1 MSIEAYLQ
9 VIESLPEATL
19 LLSGGGIILA
29 ANQGVA
35 SLLGL
40 GARGLEGRR
49 LADIVG
55 DDPDAVAR
63 YLRLCSRSREAV
75 LASLRLLGEGGREVA
90 CRGEGAVLRPRS
102 EGTDGLLLVRL
113 IPKTVSIRQFIA
125 LNERIDALSRE
136 IVRRIRV
143 EQALHDQREWLRVTL
158 ASIGDAVIATDRE
171 GRVAFM
177 NRAAEVLTGWSQEE
191 ATGEPLGWVFHVVE
205 GASRERIE
213 DPVGRVLHRDIAVGL
228 AEHTVLIA
236 RDGTER
242 SIEDTAAPIREEGGE
257 LKGVVLVFHD
267 VTARRLAEEAVRAS
281 EARKD
286 AILQSA
292 LDGIIG
298 MDHEGRV
305 VEFNPSAER
314 LFGYRRDE
322 ILGRPLAELII
333 PPALRERYRRGLSAS
348 LATGEGPVIGRR
360 IEFPALRA
368 DGTEFP
374 AELALTRVPAAGP
387 PQFTGFIRDLTEQKR
402 AERALWE
409 SEQRLHLA
417 LDASQLGTFHWDLSS
432 GSLTWN
438 ARCREHFGVSPDAE
452 VTLDL
457 FYDRLH
463 PDDRERTRQAVARA
477 IEDRAEYDIEFR
489 SVDRQGRTR
498 WIHAK
503 GRVFDD
509 PSGQP
514 CHFHGTTIDVTGRKR
529 QEQDLLEAKE
539 AAEAA
544 SRAREQFLAVLS
556 HELRTPLTPVLA
568 TVTALE
574 ARRDLPPGLD
584 DEVAMIRRNVEA
596 ETRLIDDLLDLTRLI
611 RGKIALHEEV
621 LDVHDALHAALA
633 ACRGDIEAKRI
644 VASLD
649 LGARSH
655 HVRADRVRIHKVFR
669 NLIDNAV
676 KFTPE
681 GGRIGLLTADDVPG
695 VLVVRISDNGVGI
708 EPEALARIFD
718 AFEQAERT
726 LTRRFGGL
734 GLGLAIS
741 RRLVEMHQGSLTAS
755 SAGRDQGAT
764 FTLRLPTI
772 APPAAPGRPTRPSS
786 SPRSEG
792 LRILL
797 VEDHDDTLRTMSRL
811 LR

>member
-9 VIESLPEATL
+9 VIESLPEAIL

-35 SLLGL
+35 RRLGL
-40 GARGLEGRR
+40 DARGLEGRR

-102 EGTDGLLLVRL
+102 EGSDALLLLRL
-113 IPKTVSIRQFIA
+113 IPKAASISRFLA

-136 IVRRIRV
+136 VMRRIRV

-171 GRVAFM
+171 GKVAFM

-191 ATGEPLGWVFHVVE
+191 ATGELLGWVFHVID
-205 GASRERIE
+205 GATRERIE
-213 DPVGRVLHRDIAVGL
+213 DPVSRVLHRDIVVRR

-242 SIEDTAAPIREEGGE
+242 SIEDSAAPIREEGGE
-257 LKGVVLVFHD
+257 LKGVVLVFRD

-305 VEFNPSAER
+305 VEFNPAAER

-322 ILGRPLAELII
+322 ILGRPLAELILA
-333 PPALRERYRRGLSAS
+333 PALRERYRRGLSAD
-348 LATGEGPVIGRR
+348 LATCEGPVIGRR
-360 IEFPALRA
+360 IEFPAVRA
-368 DGTEFP
+368 DGAKFP

-387 PQFTGFIRDLTEQKR
+387 PQFTVFIRDLTEQKS

-409 SEQRLHLA
+409 SEQRLYLA

-438 ARCREHFGVSPDAE
+438 ARCREHLGVSPDAE
-452 VTLDL
+452 VTIDL

-477 IEDRAEYDIEFR
+477 LEDRAEYDVEFR

-503 GRVFDD
+503 
-509 PSGQP
+509 
-514 CHFHGTTIDVTGRKR
+514 
-529 QEQDLLEAKE
+529 
-539 AAEAA
+539 
-544 SRAREQFLAVLS
+544 
-556 HELRTPLTPVLA
+556 
-568 TVTALE
+568 
-574 ARRDLPPGLD
+574 
-584 DEVAMIRRNVEA
+584 
-596 ETRLIDDLLDLTRLI
+596 
-611 RGKIALHEEV
+611 
-621 LDVHDALHAALA
+621 
-633 ACRGDIEAKRI
+633 
-644 VASLD
+644 
-649 LGARSH
+649 
-655 HVRADRVRIHKVFR
+655 
-669 NLIDNAV
+669 
-676 KFTPE
+676 
-681 GGRIGLLTADDVPG
+681 
-695 VLVVRISDNGVGI
+695 
-708 EPEALARIFD
+708 
-718 AFEQAERT
+718 
-726 LTRRFGGL
+726 
-734 GLGLAIS
+734 
-741 RRLVEMHQGSLTAS
+741 
-755 SAGRDQGAT
+755 
-764 FTLRLPTI
+764 
-772 APPAAPGRPTRPSS
+772 
-786 SPRSEG
+786 
-792 LRILL
+792 
-797 VEDHDDTLRTMSRL
+797 
-811 LR
+811 